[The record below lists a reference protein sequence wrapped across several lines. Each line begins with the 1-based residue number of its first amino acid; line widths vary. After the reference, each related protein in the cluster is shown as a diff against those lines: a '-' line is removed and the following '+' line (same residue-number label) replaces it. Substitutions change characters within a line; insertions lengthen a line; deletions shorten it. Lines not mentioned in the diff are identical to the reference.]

1 MPSRTADGGRNLLGD
16 GYSQDALI
24 DMGELHGTKMSDDD
38 VKVLVKSAEAAYS
51 GRRECGSRG
60 L

>member
-38 VKVLVKSAEAAYS
+38 VKVLVKSAEAA
-51 GRRECGSRG
+51 
-60 L
+60 